1 MILNT
6 TKIGPPDLRER
17 NAVKPTLVAMS
28 SVTMPKAA
36 KPQRAGPSHG
46 AIAEKAYE
54 LWLGLG
60 QVLGHDQEHWFEA
73 ERQLRR
79 MQASRVAG

>member
-1 MILNT
+1 MIKNT
-6 TKIGPPDLRER
+6 TQIGPPDLRGR
-17 NAVKPTLVAMS
+17 NAVKPTPVAMS
-28 SVTMPKAA
+28 SVTMPKAS
-36 KPQRAGPSHG
+36 KPQRAEPSHA

-60 QVLGHDQEHWFEA
+60 QVLGRDQEHWFEA

-79 MQASRVAG
+79 V